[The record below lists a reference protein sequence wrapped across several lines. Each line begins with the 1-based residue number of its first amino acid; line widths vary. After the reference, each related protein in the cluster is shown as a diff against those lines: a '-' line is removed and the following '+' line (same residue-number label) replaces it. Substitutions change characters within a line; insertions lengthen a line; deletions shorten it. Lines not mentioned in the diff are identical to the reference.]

1 VEEGSATNA
10 GNENCKRRTTMATKN
25 QKSALTASLQAE
37 EVKVA
42 AAQPVPAE
50 KPKVPVTKAT
60 TTPARAKAAVAAPA
74 AKAAPAPAK
83 PAKAAAPAKPTKADK
98 VEKAKKA
105 GKREEAPKVVRD
117 SFTMPK
123 DDYDLIAELKKKCAE
138 IGIGAK
144 KGELLRAGLK
154 ALSALSPAQLKTRLA
169 GVEKIKT
176 GRPSKGKSGKK

>member
-1 VEEGSATNA
+1 
-10 GNENCKRRTTMATKN
+10 MATKN
-25 QKSALTASLQAE
+25 RKSALTASLKAE

-42 AAQPVPAE
+42 AAQPMPAE
-50 KPKVPVTKAT
+50 KPKAPVTKAKAT
-60 TTPARAKAAVAAPA
+60 APAKPRVAAPA
-74 AKAAPAPAK
+74 AKAAPTPAK
-83 PAKAAAPAKPTKADK
+83 PAAPAKADK
-98 VEKAKKA
+98 PEKAKKA
-105 GKREEAPKVVRD
+105 GKREAAQKVVRD

-154 ALSALSPAQLKTRLA
+154 ALSALSAAQLKARLA

>member
-1 VEEGSATNA
+1 MATND
-10 GNENCKRRTTMATKN
+10 
-25 QKSALTASLQAE
+25 QKSALTASLKAE

-50 KPKVPVTKAT
+50 KAKAPVAKAKAT

-74 AKAAPAPAK
+74 AKAARAPAK
-83 PAKAAAPAKPTKADK
+83 PAKAAAAAKPAKVAAPAKPAKADK
-98 VEKAKKA
+98 TEKAKKA
-105 GKREEAPKVVRD
+105 GKREPAQKVVRD

-176 GRPSKGKSGKK
+176 GRPSKGKGGKK

>member
-1 VEEGSATNA
+1 
-10 GNENCKRRTTMATKN
+10 MATKN
-25 QKSALTASLQAE
+25 QKSALTASLKAE

-42 AAQPVPAE
+42 AAQPMPAE
-50 KPKVPVTKAT
+50 KAKAPVTKAKAT
-60 TTPARAKAAVAAPA
+60 TTPTRAKAAVAAPA

-83 PAKAAAPAKPTKADK
+83 PAKVAAPAKAAVPAKVDK
-98 VEKAKKA
+98 PEKAKKA
-105 GKREEAPKVVRD
+105 GKREPAQKVVRD

-154 ALSALSPAQLKTRLA
+154 ALSTLTPAQLKTRLA

-176 GRPSKGKSGKK
+176 GRPSKGKGGKK

>member
-1 VEEGSATNA
+1 
-10 GNENCKRRTTMATKN
+10 MATKN
-25 QKSALTASLQAE
+25 QKTALTASLKAE

-50 KPKVPVTKAT
+50 KPKAPVAKAKAT
-60 TTPARAKAAVAAPA
+60 TTPARGKAVVAAPA
-74 AKAAPAPAK
+74 AKATPVPAK
-83 PAKAAAPAKPTKADK
+83 PAKVAVAAKPAKAVKA
-98 VEKAKKA
+98 EKTKKA
-105 GKREEAPKVVRD
+105 SKRETPQKVVRD

-123 DDYDLIAELKKKCAE
+123 DDYDLIADLKKKCAE
-138 IGIGAK
+138 MGIGAK

>member
-1 VEEGSATNA
+1 
-10 GNENCKRRTTMATKN
+10 MATKN
-25 QKSALTASLQAE
+25 RKSALTASLKAE

-50 KPKVPVTKAT
+50 KTKA
-60 TTPARAKAAVAAPA
+60 PVAKAKAPAPAKPSVVAPA
-74 AKAAPAPAK
+74 AKAAPTPAK
-83 PAKAAAPAKPTKADK
+83 PAKAAAPAKADK
-98 VEKAKKA
+98 PEKAKKA
-105 GKREEAPKVVRD
+105 GKREAAQKVVRD

-154 ALSALSPAQLKTRLA
+154 ALSALSAAQLKTRLA

>member
-1 VEEGSATNA
+1 
-10 GNENCKRRTTMATKN
+10 MATKN
-25 QKSALTASLQAE
+25 QKTALTASLKAE

-42 AAQPVPAE
+42 AAQPAPAE
-50 KPKVPVTKAT
+50 KTKAPVAKAKAKAAT
-60 TTPARAKAAVAAPA
+60 TTAPAKTGVVGSA

-83 PAKAAAPAKPTKADK
+83 PAKTTAPAKSAKSAAPAKADK

-105 GKREEAPKVVRD
+105 GKREAPQKVVRD

-123 DDYDLIAELKKKCAE
+123 DDYDLIAQLKKKCAE

-154 ALSALSPAQLKTRLA
+154 ALSALSPAQLKARLA

-176 GRPSKGKSGKK
+176 GRPNKGKSGKK

>member
-1 VEEGSATNA
+1 
-10 GNENCKRRTTMATKN
+10 MATKN
-25 QKSALTASLQAE
+25 RKSALTASPKAE

-42 AAQPVPAE
+42 AAQPMPAE
-50 KPKVPVTKAT
+50 KPKAPV
-60 TTPARAKAAVAAPA
+60 AKAKAPAPAKPRVAAPA
-74 AKAAPAPAK
+74 AKAAPTPAK
-83 PAKAAAPAKPTKADK
+83 PAAPAKAGKP
-98 VEKAKKA
+98 EKAKKA
-105 GKREEAPKVVRD
+105 GKREAAQKVVRD

-154 ALSALSPAQLKTRLA
+154 ALSALSAAQLKARLA
-169 GVEKIKT
+169 DVEKIKT

>member
-1 VEEGSATNA
+1 
-10 GNENCKRRTTMATKN
+10 MATKN
-25 QKSALTASLQAE
+25 QKTALTASLKAE

-50 KPKVPVTKAT
+50 KPKAPVAKAKAT
-60 TTPARAKAAVAAPA
+60 TTPARAKAVVAAPA
-74 AKAAPAPAK
+74 AKATPVPAK
-83 PAKAAAPAKPTKADK
+83 PAKVAVAAKPAKAVKA
-98 VEKAKKA
+98 EKTKKA
-105 GKREEAPKVVRD
+105 SKRETPQKVVRD

-123 DDYDLIAELKKKCAE
+123 DDYDLIADLKKKCAE
-138 IGIGAK
+138 MGIGAK

>member
-1 VEEGSATNA
+1 
-10 GNENCKRRTTMATKN
+10 MATKN
-25 QKSALTASLQAE
+25 RKSALTASLKAE
-37 EVKVA
+37 EVTVA
-42 AAQPVPAE
+42 AAQPMPAE
-50 KPKVPVTKAT
+50 KTKAPVAKAKA
-60 TTPARAKAAVAAPA
+60 PARAKAAVAAPA
-74 AKAAPAPAK
+74 AKAAPTPAK
-83 PAKAAAPAKPTKADK
+83 PAAPAKADK
-98 VEKAKKA
+98 PEKAKKA
-105 GKREEAPKVVRD
+105 GKREAAQKVVRD

-154 ALSALSPAQLKTRLA
+154 ALSALSAAQLKARLA

>member
-1 VEEGSATNA
+1 MATN
-10 GNENCKRRTTMATKN
+10 N
-25 QKSALTASLQAE
+25 QKSALSASLKAE

-50 KPKVPVTKAT
+50 KAKAPVTKAKAKAKAT
-60 TTPARAKAAVAAPA
+60 TTPARAKAAVAATA

-83 PAKAAAPAKPTKADK
+83 PAKAAAAAKPAKAAAPAKADK
-98 VEKAKKA
+98 TEKVKKA
-105 GKREEAPKVVRD
+105 GKREPAQKVVRD

-176 GRPSKGKSGKK
+176 GRPSKGKGGKK

>member
-1 VEEGSATNA
+1 
-10 GNENCKRRTTMATKN
+10 MATKN
-25 QKSALTASLQAE
+25 QKTALTASLKAE

-42 AAQPVPAE
+42 AAQPAPAE
-50 KPKVPVTKAT
+50 KTKAPVAKAA
-60 TTPARAKAAVAAPA
+60 TTPARAKTGVAGSA

-83 PAKAAAPAKPTKADK
+83 PAKAAAPAKSAKSAAPAKADK

-105 GKREEAPKVVRD
+105 GKREAPQKVVRD

-123 DDYDLIAELKKKCAE
+123 DDYDLIAQLKKKCAE

-154 ALSALSPAQLKTRLA
+154 ALSALSPAQLKARLA

-176 GRPSKGKSGKK
+176 GRPNKGKSGKK

>member
-1 VEEGSATNA
+1 
-10 GNENCKRRTTMATKN
+10 MATKN
-25 QKSALTASLQAE
+25 QKSALTASLKAE

-42 AAQPVPAE
+42 AAQPAPAE
-50 KPKVPVTKAT
+50 KPKAPVTKAKVT

-74 AKAAPAPAK
+74 AKAAAAAK
-83 PAKAAAPAKPTKADK
+83 PAKAAAPAKASKP
-98 VEKAKKA
+98 EKTKKA
-105 GKREEAPKVVRD
+105 GKREAPQKVVRD

-154 ALSALSPAQLKTRLA
+154 ALSALSGAQLKARLA

-176 GRPSKGKSGKK
+176 GRPSKGRSGKN